1 MMEDSTST
9 STTDHWWMP
18 SARHPSAKPLNH
30 YAMFIEEYCKSKG
43 GRTFFTAYYRFG
55 KVTIAVQ
62 DITATDKE
70 AAKAKAE
77 DYLKKALE
85 GEG

>member
-1 MMEDSTST
+1 M
-9 STTDHWWMP
+9 
-18 SARHPSAKPLNH
+18 LV
-30 YAMFIEEYCKSKG
+30 EEYSKSKG
-43 GRTFFTAYYRFG
+43 GRPYFAVYFRFG

-70 AAKAKAE
+70 AARAKAV
-77 DYLKKALE
+77 DYLKKAME